1 MKSILITGASKG
13 IGYHTAVELANRG
26 HRVIAVSRS
35 EKALTN
41 LTEQTMPGS
50 IIPIPID
57 ITQSNDLKLLKEKIS
72 ELPTLDGIINNAG
85 LLINAPFFQSDIEQ
99 WRKQFEV
106 NVFAPVQLIQV
117 LKPFLKRGSHI
128 VNIGSMGGYQ
138 GSAKFP
144 GLSAYSASKGALA
157 ILSECLNTEL
167 APKGITVNCLALGAV
182 QTEMLEQAFPGYEAP
197 VTSEKMANYIA
208 EFTLTAHHLIS
219 GKILPVAL
227 NDPG

>member
-1 MKSILITGASKG
+1 MALLI
-13 IGYHTAVELANRG
+13 
-26 HRVIAVSRS
+26 
-35 EKALTN
+35 
-41 LTEQTMPGS
+41 MP
-50 IIPIPID
+50 
-57 ITQSNDLKLLKEKIS
+57 
-72 ELPTLDGIINNAG
+72 G

>member
-72 ELPTLDGIINNAG
+72 ELPTLDGIINNAR
-85 LLINAPFFQSDIEQ
+85 L
-99 WRKQFEV
+99 
-106 NVFAPVQLIQV
+106 
-117 LKPFLKRGSHI
+117 
-128 VNIGSMGGYQ
+128 
-138 GSAKFP
+138 
-144 GLSAYSASKGALA
+144 AY
-157 ILSECLNTEL
+157 
-167 APKGITVNCLALGAV
+167 
-182 QTEMLEQAFPGYEAP
+182 
-197 VTSEKMANYIA
+197 
-208 EFTLTAHHLIS
+208 
-219 GKILPVAL
+219 
-227 NDPG
+227 